1 MMQGATSLRRLGLAA
16 AFWLVTGSAWA
27 AGNMLIWPIDPYLAA
42 DDNAAELWIQNQGA
56 TPMTMQVRI
65 VRWRQEVGNE
75 RYQQQQD
82 VAASPPIVRI
92 DGGKK
97 QLIRLISQAQV
108 PAGVEQAYRIVV
120 DEIPQ
125 PTDPGKPQLGLKL
138 QMRYSI
144 PLFVYGQGVATERAG
159 AHHAYLQPENLSWRV
174 VRENGQPAIEITNR
188 DQIHARISKVT
199 VQQGGKPRVLAEG
212 LLGYVLPGQSRVF
225 ALPAGISQP
234 TQLSASVNAREGTW
248 QAAPR

>member
-1 MMQGATSLRRLGLAA
+1 MHLATSLRRSGMAA
-16 AFWLVTGSAWA
+16 AFWLMTGSAWA
-27 AGNMLIWPIDPYLAA
+27 AGNMLIWPIDPYLAP

-65 VRWRQEVGNE
+65 VRWRQEGGNE

-82 VAASPPIVRI
+82 VVASPPIVRI
-92 DGGKK
+92 DGNKK
-97 QLIRLISQAQV
+97 QLIRLIRQAAI

-125 PTDPGKPQLGLKL
+125 PTEPGKPQLGLKL

-144 PLFVYGQGVATERAG
+144 PLFAYGQGVATQRAG
-159 AHHAYLQPENLSWRV
+159 AHHAFLQPENLSWRV
-174 VRENGQPAIEITNR
+174 VRDNAQPAIEITNR

-199 VQQGGKPRVLAEG
+199 IQQGGQRRTLAEG
-212 LLGYVLPGQSRVF
+212 LLGYVLPGQKRVF
-225 ALPAGISQP
+225 PLPASMPQP
-234 TQLSASVNAREGTW
+234 TQLSASVNAREAKW
-248 QAAPR
+248 QAAAR

>member
-1 MMQGATSLRRLGLAA
+1 MMPFATSLRRAGLAA
-16 AFWLVTGSAWA
+16 AFWLATGSAWA
-27 AGNMLIWPIDPYLAA
+27 AGNMLIWPIDPYLAPG
-42 DDNAAELWIQNQGA
+42 DNAAELWIQNQGA

-65 VRWRQEVGNE
+65 VRWRQEGGNE

-82 VAASPPIVRI
+82 VVASPPIVRI
-92 DGGKK
+92 EGGKK
-97 QLIRLISQAQV
+97 QLIRLMSQSAV

-125 PTDPGKPQLGLKL
+125 PTEPGKPQLGLKL

-144 PLFVYGQGVATERAG
+144 PLFTYGQGVETQRAG
-159 AHHAYLQPENLSWRV
+159 AHHAFLQPENLSWRV
-174 VRENGQPAIEITNR
+174 VRDNGQPAIEITNR

-199 VQQGGKPRVLAEG
+199 LQQSGQRRTLAEG

-225 ALPAGISQP
+225 PLPAGMPQP
-234 TQLSASVNAREGTW
+234 TQLSASVNAREATW
-248 QAAPR
+248 QAAAR

>member
-16 AFWLVTGSAWA
+16 AFWLATGSAWA

-42 DDNAAELWIQNQGA
+42 DDSAAELWIQNQGA

-65 VRWRQEVGNE
+65 VRWRQEGGNE

-234 TQLSASVNAREGTW
+234 TQLSASVNAREGIW
-248 QAAPR
+248 QAAAR